1 MGERGEQSVG
11 PSEPEDDPKLK
22 EQLAEARRRGLV
34 DSHQATL
41 EQIAHQAD
49 AELPGDAA
57 PAAAET
63 QEQER
68 LAAEER
74 RRREERLKVVTGE
87 ALLTAALTQSQQRTA
102 QAATAAQRAQE
113 RTEAAAAS
121 APATVEAGPGGHPTY
136 QELFERYHVL
146 DRAAFTLSPKD
157 AAAEA
162 TFYRAVDD
170 LDRLLAQLD
179 EKFRQSP
186 GSVQGGDRL
195 ECLALS
201 QEVQAVK
208 QQHARARQ
216 AVQQALT
223 KRNDAAAVR
232 AFRND
237 IHNCS
242 EALVVI
248 QDLYRRLH
256 LLRRRIS

>member
-11 PSEPEDDPKLK
+11 PSEPKDDPKLK

-34 DSHQATL
+34 DSHEETIQEVARKA
-41 EQIAHQAD
+41 ES
-49 AELPGDAA
+49 ELPGDAT

-87 ALLTAALTQSQQRTA
+87 ALLTAALTQSQKRTA
-102 QAATAAQRAQE
+102 QAETAAQRAQE
-113 RTEAAAAS
+113 RTEAS
-121 APATVEAGPGGHPTY
+121 AESARATVEGGHPTY
-136 QELFERYHVL
+136 QQIFERYHVL
-146 DRAAFTLSPKD
+146 DRAEFKLSPKD

-162 TFYRAVDD
+162 TFHRAVDD
-170 LDRLLAQLD
+170 FETLLAQLD
-179 EKFRQSP
+179 EQLRQTQ
-186 GSVQGGDRL
+186 GRVQ
-195 ECLALS
+195 ESKTHEFFALS
-201 QEVQAVK
+201 QEVQALK
-208 QQHARARQ
+208 KQHARALH
-216 AVQQALT
+216 AVEQALT
-223 KRNDAAAVR
+223 KRNDAAALR
-232 AFRND
+232 EFRND
-237 IHNCS
+237 IHDFS